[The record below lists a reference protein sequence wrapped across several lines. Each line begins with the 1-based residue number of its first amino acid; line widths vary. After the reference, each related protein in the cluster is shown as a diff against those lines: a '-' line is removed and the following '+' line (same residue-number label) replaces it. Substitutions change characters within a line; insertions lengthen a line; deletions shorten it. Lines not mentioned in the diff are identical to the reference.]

1 MIRSLRSHASGDYRE
16 DSLGCYPV
24 CPDGNRHNV
33 SVPREV
39 VSREVALRAVVS
51 CAVVPREVALRAV
64 VSCAVV
70 PREVALRAVVPCAVV
85 PCAVVPRAVALGA
98 VALLMEGCRLSLRAA
113 GSQAP
118 ADREAAVC
126 CIPA

>member
-39 VSREVALRAVVS
+39 VS
-51 CAVVPREVALRAV
+51 REVALRAV

>member
-64 VSCAVV
+64 V
-70 PREVALRAVVPCAVV
+70 